1 MSGNHLDV
9 TVDGLPV
16 KALVDSGASSSII
29 SEKFRRYLKKVMF
42 PAHNHTIIKV
52 ANGSYVQPK
61 GMCTLQIR
69 ISGRILPF
77 EFIVLPD
84 CSHDIILGWNFLK
97 ASGALIDCGRSELT
111 LDDVEVTS
119 DELVLKP
126 LRLCVMKDCRLPAYL
141 IMKIPVV
148 NHCTED
154 SGNVIV
160 KGSKLLALKKEVFMP
175 LMLVT
180 LRRGKTDIWVVNGQ
194 SKVKGH
200 PSRHVC
206 CFCRTILS
214 RLHCYNF

>member
-9 TVDGLPV
+9 IVDGLPV
-16 KALVDSGASSSII
+16 KALVDSGALSTVI

-42 PAHNHTIIKV
+42 PAYNHTVLKV
-52 ANGSYVQPK
+52 ANGSYVRPK
-61 GMCTLQIR
+61 DMCTLQIR

-84 CSHDIILGWNFLK
+84 YSHDIILGWNFLK
-97 ASGALIDCGRSELT
+97 DSKALIDCGRSELT
-111 LDDVEVTS
+111 LEDVEVTS
-119 DELVLKP
+119 EEVVLKP
-126 LRLCVMKDCRLPAYL
+126 LRLCVMKDCRLPAYA

-160 KGSKLLALKKEVFMP
+160 KGSQLLALKKGFYAFN
-175 LMLVT
+175 T
-180 LRRGKTDIWVVNGQ
+180 SHFKAWKNRNIGRQWTITI
-194 SKVKGH
+194 KGH
-200 PSRHVC
+200 PSKHVC

-214 RLHCYNF
+214 RLHRYNF